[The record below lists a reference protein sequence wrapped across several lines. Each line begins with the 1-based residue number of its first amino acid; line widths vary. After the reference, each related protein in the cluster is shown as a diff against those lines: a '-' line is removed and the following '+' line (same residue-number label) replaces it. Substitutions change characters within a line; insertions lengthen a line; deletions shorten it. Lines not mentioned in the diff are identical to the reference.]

1 MIDTVD
7 FVPMPLGI
15 PNDMGTAADGRPLVD
30 PRVFDSTEFRRN
42 PYPYYRILRDHYP
55 VYWDKLHN
63 RYLITRYTDVTAA
76 YLDDEAFN
84 TIPKGTSSLVN
95 GNTMLELGGREHA
108 RRRRIFV
115 SELTGRALEA
125 RLPTIHRLAMEM
137 ITAAIE
143 PTAKAMVTGSVA
155 GQRTIEL
162 AGAFANEFP
171 IRVVGDVLG
180 FPVEA
185 RDRFYYWYRSMQDGR
200 PGSEKAKAGLQ
211 ARQDL
216 EDYVWDLVEERRREP
231 AYLYDEHGQRTGE
244 DIISRLSRTKIDG
257 GYMSTTEIVSM
268 ISVIVSGG
276 GDTTRGAI
284 LHMWRL
290 LLDHPEQFKAVQ
302 EDPGLFDAAFHET
315 LRHSSPVGGMSRYAN
330 RDVSLH
336 GVLIPAGSWVELVN
350 YSANHDERVF
360 SDPETFNIFRPELH
374 TGREVQRGY
383 RRDGK
388 FSHVGF
394 GVGTHFCPGAWIA
407 HQEAVIG
414 SRILLE
420 HMKNPRLT
428 PGKIAND
435 VHGGLEPIF
444 TDRLSQLSELWIDC
458 DAG

>member
-115 SELTGRALEA
+115 SELTGRALKT

-143 PTAKAMVTGSVA
+143 PTAKAMVTGSVV

-290 LLDHPEQFKAVQ
+290 LLDHPEQ
-302 EDPGLFDAAFHET
+302 
-315 LRHSSPVGGMSRYAN
+315 S
-330 RDVSLH
+330 DVSQ
-336 GVLIPAGSWVELVN
+336 E
-350 YSANHDERVF
+350 
-360 SDPETFNIFRPELH
+360 
-374 TGREVQRGY
+374 
-383 RRDGK
+383 
-388 FSHVGF
+388 
-394 GVGTHFCPGAWIA
+394 GAA
-407 HQEAVIG
+407 
-414 SRILLE
+414 
-420 HMKNPRLT
+420 
-428 PGKIAND
+428 
-435 VHGGLEPIF
+435 
-444 TDRLSQLSELWIDC
+444 
-458 DAG
+458 